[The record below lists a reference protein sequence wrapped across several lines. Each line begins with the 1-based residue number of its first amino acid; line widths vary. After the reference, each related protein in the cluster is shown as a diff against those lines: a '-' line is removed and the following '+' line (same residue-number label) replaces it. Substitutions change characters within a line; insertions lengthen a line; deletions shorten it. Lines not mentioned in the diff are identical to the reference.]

1 MAAAAYNRPPLA
13 RSVSALRTVLAVAA
27 GRVARPL
34 LRVTGRLRRVAL
46 LLGLLIA
53 SPASGQTAW
62 RLVADGQDDPSWS
75 ASTAWTAD
83 SLRPAARSALAH
95 LHALGYVAARL
106 DSASVESDTVRLYAS
121 LGRRYGLRRIAFE
134 GLARMPEAEARSAL
148 ALDENQPLPDTT
160 LAAALVRLARAYS
173 AQGLPL
179 AQVRIA
185 ALDTLGGGYAL
196 TVGVDEGAETVLARI
211 ELPKRTRTRPALV
224 AQIAG
229 LAPGRPLRH
238 FDAEAAAAR
247 LRASGYFRR
256 VGAVRLELD
265 SVGALVAVLPV
276 EEEPPGAFDL
286 VLGLLPPTAS
296 GEKAQLMGTGSL
308 TLRNLAGLGYDLA
321 VRLNRLPGRVA
332 NASARAATPQLLG
345 LPLRLDVRFDGL
357 QQDST
362 LAQQRYRAEAAYRI
376 GALDLV
382 ALVTSERTQPGD
394 AGREIV
400 GRAQRIARADALYL
414 GGGLR
419 YRTLDD
425 AVNPRRGLAFDAL
438 VETGRAVRSRLAY
451 PAEIASPTPADT
463 LVRERTAT
471 RQDRLTASGRA
482 FVPTLPRQTLV
493 VGGDAWLLRSPAPDE
508 ADLFRIGGA
517 TTLRGYDEEQFR
529 AQAAARAVVEYRY
542 RLDRVSYAYV
552 FADLGYV
559 DQPAVGGAAPL
570 HGVRPGYGLG
580 VQVDTPAGIVLV
592 TYAASPETGLAAGR
606 VHLGLSFGL

>member
-1 MAAAAYNRPPLA
+1 M
-13 RSVSALRTVLAVAA
+13 
-27 GRVARPL
+27 
-34 LRVTGRLRRVAL
+34 LRRVAL
-46 LLGLLIA
+46 LLGLLAA
-53 SPASGQTAW
+53 SPASGQTSW
-62 RLVADGQDDPSWS
+62 RLVADGQVDPSWL
-75 ASTAWTAD
+75 ASPAWTAD
-83 SLRPAARSALAH
+83 SLRPATRSALAH
-95 LHALGYVAARL
+95 LHALGYATARL
-106 DSASVESDTVRLYAS
+106 DSAEVASDTVRLYAS
-121 LGRRYGLRRIAFE
+121 RGRRFGLHRVAFE
-134 GLARMPEAEARSAL
+134 GLERMPEAAARAAL
-148 ALDENQPLPDTT
+148 ALRDGQPLPDTT
-160 LAAALVRLARAYS
+160 LDAALVRLVRAYA
-173 AQGLPL
+173 AQGMPL
-179 AQVRIA
+179 TQIRVA
-185 ALDTLGGGYAL
+185 ALDTLRGGYAL
-196 TVGVDEGAETVLARI
+196 TVGVDEGAETVLNRI
-211 ELPKRTRTRPALV
+211 ELPRRTRTRPAL
-224 AQIAG
+224 AARLAG
-229 LAPGRPLRH
+229 LEPGRPLRR
-238 FDAEAAAAR
+238 FDAEEAAAR

-256 VGAVRLELD
+256 VGAVRLERD

-286 VLGLLPPTAS
+286 ILGLLPSTRS

-332 NASARAATPQLLG
+332 NATARAATPQLLG

-362 LAQQRYRAEAAYRI
+362 LAQQRYRTETAYRI

-382 ALVTSERTQPGD
+382 ALVSSERTQPGD
-394 AGREIV
+394 AGREIA

-419 YRTLDD
+419 YRTTDD
-425 AVNPRRGLAFDAL
+425 PVNPRRGLALDAL

-451 PAEIASPTPADT
+451 PAEIAAPTPADT

-471 RQDRLTASGRA
+471 RQDRLTGHARA

-493 VGGDAWLLRSPAPDE
+493 VGGDVWLLRSPAPDE

-529 AQAAARAVVEYRY
+529 AQFATRAVVEYRY
-542 RLDRVSYAYV
+542 RLDRVSYGYV

-559 DQPAVGGAAPL
+559 DQPALGGAVAL
-570 HGVRPGYGLG
+570 RGMRPGYGLG